1 MKMYSEYRA
10 QARETLKGRWNEMAL
25 LMLVV
30 SFIPVIFNTPNY
42 VGVLAEMQWLALSAS
57 GCSLLVALL
66 ITVPLSYA
74 FANLCLAY
82 ARREELED
90 SYFAALFKDFAA
102 NWSKYVLSGLL
113 VGLLVGLIAIP
124 TLMIG
129 AIILGLAYGMVP
141 FIIRDYKELGVRDV
155 LRMSRMMM
163 RGHKWQLF
171 VLELTF
177 IGWAL
182 LCILSLGIG
191 LLWLQPY
198 MATSYAHFYEDVKAE
213 YEAKQAEAQPI
224 DAQQAEA

>member
-25 LMLVV
+25 LMLVMSLIAV
-30 SFIPVIFNTPNY
+30 FFAVPNY
-42 VGVLAEMQWLALSAS
+42 IGTLAEMTWLALSGS
-57 GCSLLVALL
+57 GCSVLVSLL
-66 ITVPLSYA
+66 ITMPLSYA
-74 FANLCLAY
+74 FYNLCLTY

-90 SYFAALFKDFAA
+90 SYFSALFKDFAA

-113 VGLLVGLIAIP
+113 VGLLVALITIP

-129 AIILGLAYGMVP
+129 AIILGLAYAMVP
-141 FIIRDYKELGVRDV
+141 FVIHDSKEMGVREV
-155 LRMSRMMM
+155 LRTSRLMM

-171 VLELTF
+171 ILELTF

-191 LLWLQPY
+191 LLWLTPY
-198 MATSYAHFYEDVKAE
+198 MTASYAHFYEDVRAE
-213 YEAKQAEAQPI
+213 YEAKQATL
-224 DAQQAEA
+224 

>member
-25 LMLVV
+25 LMLVL
-30 SFIPVIFNTPNY
+30 SFIGVFFAAPNY
-42 VGVLAEMQWLALSAS
+42 AGVLAEMQWLALSGS
-57 GCSLLVALL
+57 GCSLLAALL

-74 FANLCLAY
+74 FYNLCLAY

-90 SYFAALFKDFAA
+90 SYFSALFKDFAA

-124 TLMIG
+124 TLAIG
-129 AIILGLAYGMVP
+129 AIILGLAYAMVP
-141 FIIRDYKELGVRDV
+141 FVIRDNKEMGVREV
-155 LRMSRMMM
+155 LRTSRMMM

-171 VLELTF
+171 ILELTF

-191 LLWLQPY
+191 LLWLTPY
-198 MATSYAHFYEDVKAE
+198 MTATYAHFYEDVKAE
-213 YEAKQAEAQPI
+213 YEAKQAATKPVEA
-224 DAQQAEA
+224 